1 MGKTDFDDNS
11 KPSLIVRK
19 QLLILTENIM
29 RSSSGQLDQL
39 KLSAIIEES
48 ALTKDDRSLIKA
60 LVMSPVKKL
69 SILDLSRNASWVKE
83 TSCAEL
89 LNIFIEQQQ
98 RLTELHFTHN
108 PLSASLT
115 TQLMAA
121 LCNSESK

>member
-1 MGKTDFDDNS
+1 MGKIDFDDNS

-60 LVMSPVKKL
+60 LVMSHVK
-69 SILDLSRNASWVKE
+69 
-83 TSCAEL
+83 
-89 LNIFIEQQQ
+89 
-98 RLTELHFTHN
+98 
-108 PLSASLT
+108 
-115 TQLMAA
+115 
-121 LCNSESK
+121 